1 MKAAVLTGIREMELH
16 EVPGPAEPGPGEVL
30 LKTEVVGVCGSDIH
44 YYVDG
49 RIGEQVVRYP
59 YRVGHEYSARV
70 VKLGEGVDHRQ
81 EGALVAVD
89 PAMSCGFCSQCR
101 AGRAHTC
108 EHLRFLGCPG
118 QAEGCLSEY
127 TVMPAA
133 CCFPVPS
140 GMNEEVAALVE
151 PLSIGLYA
159 HRLSGG
165 VEGKTVA
172 ILGCGPIG
180 MCVLMP
186 AVVRGAPAVYVTDK
200 IPERLQ
206 AAGQAGAVWTG
217 NPLTDDVAAEILR
230 REPEGV
236 DLAFE
241 CCGQQDAL
249 DDAVRILKPGGML
262 LVIGIPAVQR
272 VSFDVDAMRRK
283 ELRILNV
290 RRQNDCVEE
299 AIRFAA
305 ENRQVEA
312 MVTHRFELPNS
323 KQAFDLVADYRDGVM
338 KAVIRF

>member
-1 MKAAVLTGIREMELH
+1 MEIRD
-16 EVPGPAEPGPGEVL
+16 VSRPKRPGVGEVL

-70 VKLGEGVDHRQ
+70 VRVGEGVSGLR
-81 EGALVAVD
+81 EGDLVAVD
-89 PAMSCGFCSQCR
+89 PAMSCGSCSQCR
-101 AGRAHTC
+101 AGRPHTC

-118 QAEGCLSEY
+118 QAEGCLSEF

-133 CCFPVPS
+133 CCFRTPE
-140 GMNEEVAALVE
+140 GMDEETAALVE

-165 VEGKTVA
+165 VNGRSVA
-172 ILGCGPIG
+172 VLGCGPIG
-180 MCVLMP
+180 MSVLLP
-186 AVVRGAPAVYVTDK
+186 AVVHQASAIYVTDK
-200 IPERLQ
+200 IPERLEI
-206 AAGQAGAVWTG
+206 GRQAGANWVG
-217 NPLTDDVAAEILR
+217 NPLTEDVAAGILKR
-230 REPEGV
+230 DPGGV

-249 DDAVRILKPGGML
+249 DDAVRILKPGGTL
-262 LVIGIPAVQR
+262 LLIGIPAVQR
-272 VSFDVDAMRRK
+272 ISFDVDAMRRK
-283 ELRILNV
+283 ELRLQNV

-305 ENRQVEA
+305 GHRQVAA
-312 MVTHRFELPNS
+312 MVTHRFELPRS
-323 KQAFDLVADYRDGVM
+323 KEAFDLVADYRDGVM